1 MPVAQGAHAVP
12 FTHPNAAWTVTSS
25 FPNWAVRSF
34 IHSFLYALINNAC
47 CRVADFP
54 LVVAVHP
61 HAL

>member
-25 FPNWAVRSF
+25 FPNWPVRSF
-34 IHSFLYALINNAC
+34 IHSFG
-47 CRVADFP
+47 RVADFP